1 MEDSNPQAIAV
12 INKEVKISK
21 QMTVDA
27 NGCIYFA
34 CMKMV
39 LLIQYCISFLT
50 TSSSSCFLFILL
62 FLTLNCFSL
71 CVFVNEMNLCIIAM
85 CVYVPVYGLNVS
97 CACQGTCVYIK
108 GQLYG
113 ADRKSVV

>member
-39 LLIQYCISFLT
+39 LLIQYCISF
-50 TSSSSCFLFILL
+50 
-62 FLTLNCFSL
+62 
-71 CVFVNEMNLCIIAM
+71 
-85 CVYVPVYGLNVS
+85 
-97 CACQGTCVYIK
+97 
-108 GQLYG
+108 
-113 ADRKSVV
+113 